1 MAYRIIHYIN
11 QFFGGIGGEDKA
23 DHPPELREGPAGPGL
38 ALKQAW
44 GDRAEIVATVV
55 CGDNYCAGH
64 PEEVSEFIGQ
74 ALDKHRAQAL
84 VAGPAFNAGRYGLAC
99 GLAASA
105 AAARGRVTL
114 TAMFPENPG
123 VELYKANTFI
133 LPTADS
139 ARGMGQAV
147 PALAAFALKLLSGQN
162 LGSAAEEGYIE
173 RGVRQNTFHEEIGAE
188 RAISMLLKKLKGQ
201 PFVTEYKMPVFD
213 RVRPRPG
220 VRDLSRATIA
230 LVTSGGIV
238 PKGNPDHIAA
248 SSARS
253 YGAYSL
259 EGVDDLT
266 AGNFQTA
273 HGGYD
278 QTFANE
284 DPDRVLPVDVMR
296 SLEKE
301 GRIGRLFPT
310 YYATVGNG
318 TAVANAVKWGGEI
331 GRKLREAEVQAV
343 ILTST

>member
-44 GDRAEIVATVV
+44 GDQVEIAATVV
-55 CGDNYCAGH
+55 CGDNYCVGH
-64 PEEVSEFIGQ
+64 PEEVAGFIGQ
-74 ALDKHRAQAL
+74 ALDKYQAQAL

-105 AAARGRVTL
+105 AAERGRVTL
-114 TAMFPENPG
+114 AAMFPENPG
-123 VELYKANTFI
+123 VDIYKANTFI
-133 LPTADS
+133 LPTSDS

-147 PALAAFALKLLSGQN
+147 PAMAAFALKLLSGRR
-162 LGSAAEEGYIE
+162 LGSASEEGYIE
-173 RGVRQNTFHEEIGAE
+173 RGVRVNTFHDEIGAE
-188 RAISMLLKKLKGQ
+188 RAVSMLMKKVRGKY
-201 PFVTEYKMPVFD
+201 FVTEYKMPAFD

-220 VRDLSRATIA
+220 VKDLSRATIA

-238 PKGNPDHIAA
+238 PKGNPDHIPA
-248 SSARS
+248 SSARG

-266 AGNFQTA
+266 SENFQTA

-284 DPDRVLPVDVMR
+284 DPDRVLPVDVLRLM
-296 SLEKE
+296 EKE
-301 GRIGRLFPT
+301 GRIGRLYPT
-310 YYATVGNG
+310 YFSTVGNG
-318 TAVANAVKWGGEI
+318 TAVAHAANWGGEI
-331 GRKLREAEVQAV
+331 GLKLREAEVQAV